1 MSSKASPVHH
11 SSLDKSRFCRTC
23 AKFPT
28 GVTIV
33 TVLDPD
39 GGPHGLT
46 ASSFTSVSL
55 EPPLILVCVD
65 HRANVLEHF
74 RRSEYLAI
82 NVLDE
87 TQQELSVR
95 FARRGE
101 NRFDGIQWYAGQ
113 NGVPLIPGA
122 IAHFE
127 CAIQRTLDAG
137 DHTIFIAEV
146 IGVNCRE
153 GRPLIYYGSGYRK
166 LDGTNGI

>member
-1 MSSKASPVHH
+1 MSSKTSLARPSG
-11 SSLDKSRFCRTC
+11 LDKSQFCRTC

-33 TVLDPD
+33 TVLDRE

-74 RRSEYLAI
+74 RRSESLAI

-87 TQQELSVR
+87 KQQELSVR

-101 NRFDGIQWYAGQ
+101 KRFDGIEWYPGQ

-127 CAIQRTLDAG
+127 CGIQRTVDAG

-146 IGVNCRE
+146 LGVSCRE

-166 LDGTNGI
+166 LEGTSGT

>member
-1 MSSKASPVHH
+1 MSSKALPARPSR
-11 SSLDKSRFCRTC
+11 LDKSEFCRTC

-28 GVTIV
+28 GVTVV
-33 TVLDPD
+33 TVLDQG

-55 EPPLILVCVD
+55 EPPLVLVCVD
-65 HRANVLEHF
+65 HNANVLDHF
-74 RRSEYLAI
+74 RRSDHLAI

-101 NRFDGIQWYAGQ
+101 NRFDGVEWRPGQ

-122 IAHFE
+122 IASFE
-127 CAIQRTLDAG
+127 CAMHRMVDAG

-146 IGVNCRE
+146 LGVTYCE
-153 GRPLIYYGSGYRK
+153 GRPLVYYGSGYHK
-166 LDGTNGI
+166 LTG